1 MGELYVKASGDL
13 LIMEKFLKGE
23 NVSLWNYLEDSAL
36 EKQEDSEEYQFL
48 LQMKGKDEV
57 EKRKK
62 FLISVGEEE

>member
-1 MGELYVKASGDL
+1 
-13 LIMEKFLKGE
+13 MEKFLKGE